1 MLKVFDKV
9 LKTKVEQLANKNQFV
24 ITYIRPNGS
33 RVYSFQ
39 SYDSLI
45 AVYDTEDG
53 KLYINWCKWDFSKT
67 TMKHLKMFIEDWTIY
82 HYVDKKT
89 FNHFIAT
96 SPDVE
101 TFTE

>member
-9 LKTKVEQLANKNQFV
+9 LKVKVEQLANKNQFV
-24 ITYIRPNGS
+24 ITYTKPNGF

-53 KLYINWCKWDFSKT
+53 KLYINWYKWDYSKT

-82 HYVDKKT
+82 NYVDKKS